1 MPACGISAR
10 RCIRKARCIRS
21 WRAGSRRPDSRAAI
35 RAEERLRKLE
45 EVVAPAELSPED
57 VALIAAML
65 SVPTGDRYLQLEL
78 NPQRRK
84 ERTFGALLRRLER
97 LTQSHPVLML
107 FEDAQWADPSSL
119 ELLDMLIDRLAELPI
134 LLVISFRADFTAPW
148 IGRAGVSLIALSRLN
163 RRHSETL
170 AAQVSAERAL
180 TRELLERIV
189 TQTDGVPLF
198 IEELT
203 KAVLETSA
211 DLAAAA
217 LPLAVPGTLHASL
230 MARLDR
236 LPTARQ
242 VAQIGAV
249 IGREFPHALLAAAAS
264 LSQEQLA
271 RGLDELIASGLV
283 ARRGAPPD
291 AVYTFNHALT
301 RDVAYSSLLK
311 SRRQICHQ
319 RIATALEAYDDR
331 FRPCGGAGTAGLP
344 FPGGWGFQCG
354 LGLLDSGRRRGG
366 ATRREP
372 GSRCALPIR
381 EATDGASRPVRGRS
395 GTGP

>member
-1 MPACGISAR
+1 MVAR
-10 RCIRKARCIRS
+10 RSCTSGEPGIGKSRLLAALEERLAGEPHASLRYFCSSLHQERTLHPIVAR
-21 WRAGSRRPDSRAAI
+21 WEQEAGFARGDSP
-35 RAEERLRKLE
+35 EERLRKLE
-45 EVVAPAELSPED
+45 EVVAPAGLSPED
-57 VALIAAML
+57 VALIAGML
-65 SVPTGDRYLQLEL
+65 SVPTDGRYLQLEL

-119 ELLDMLIDRLAELPI
+119 ELLDTLIDRLAEVPI
-134 LLVISFRADFTAPW
+134 LPVISFRADFTAPW
-148 IGRAGVSLIALSRLN
+148 IGRTGVSLIALSRLN
-163 RRHSETL
+163 RRDSEML

-180 TRELLERIV
+180 TREVLERIV

-203 KAVLETSA
+203 KAVLETPA
-211 DLAAAA
+211 DLATAA
-217 LPLAVPGTLHASL
+217 LPLAVPATLYASL

-249 IGREFPHALLAAAAS
+249 IGREFPHALLASAAS

-271 RGLDELIASGLV
+271 RGLDELIASGLI

-301 RDVAYSSLLK
+301 RDVAYSSLLR

-319 RIATALEAYDDR
+319 CIATALA
-331 FRPCGGAGTAGLP
+331 
-344 FPGGWGFQCG
+344 
-354 LGLLDSGRRRGG
+354 SG
-366 ATRREP
+366 
-372 GSRCALPIR
+372 
-381 EATDGASRPVRGRS
+381 V
-395 GTGP
+395 

>member
-1 MPACGISAR
+1 
-10 RCIRKARCIRS
+10 
-21 WRAGSRRPDSRAAI
+21 
-35 RAEERLRKLE
+35 
-45 EVVAPAELSPED
+45 
-57 VALIAAML
+57 ML
-65 SVPTGDRYLQLEL
+65 SVPTDGRYLQLEL

-119 ELLDMLIDRLAELPI
+119 ELLDTLIDRLAEVPI
-134 LLVISFRADFTAPW
+134 LPVISFRADFTAPW
-148 IGRAGVSLIALSRLN
+148 IGRTGVSLIALSRLN
-163 RRHSETL
+163 RRDSEML

-180 TRELLERIV
+180 TREVLERIV

-203 KAVLETSA
+203 KAVLETPA
-211 DLAAAA
+211 DLATAA
-217 LPLAVPGTLHASL
+217 LPLAVPATLYASL

-249 IGREFPHALLAAAAS
+249 IGREFPHALLASAAS

-271 RGLDELIASGLV
+271 RGLDELIASGLI

-301 RDVAYSSLLK
+301 RDVAYSSLLR

-319 RIATALEAYDDR
+319 CIATALVRRMMMVLSAR
-331 FRPCGGAGTAGLP
+331 RSRNCWPTISRRLGISVRP
-344 FPGGWGFQCG
+344 
-354 LGLLDSGRRRGG
+354 
-366 ATRREP
+366 
-372 GSRCALPIR
+372 
-381 EATDGASRPVRGRS
+381 
-395 GTGP
+395 